1 LEIPLCK
8 GQAIVTDRKLQLVL
22 VLKPTAFTFEI
33 TASEIKLLLS
43 PLFLLPDGTHL
54 VPADQEKMHKK
65 L

>member
-1 LEIPLCK
+1 
-8 GQAIVTDRKLQLVL
+8 VTDRKLQLVL

>member
-1 LEIPLCK
+1 
-8 GQAIVTDRKLQLVL
+8 VTDRKLELVL
-22 VLKPTAFTFEI
+22 VLKLPAFTFET

-54 VPADQEKMHKK
+54 VPAVQEKMHNN